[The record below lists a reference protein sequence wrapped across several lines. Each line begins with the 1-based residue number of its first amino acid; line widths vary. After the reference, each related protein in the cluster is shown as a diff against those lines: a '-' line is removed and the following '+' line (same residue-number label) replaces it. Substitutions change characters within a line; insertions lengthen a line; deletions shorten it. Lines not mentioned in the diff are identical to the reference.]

1 MSDPVQRLNEIKLPH
16 KLCPFKNA
24 ISCDFSAPYRTLDGS
39 CNNAKNFW
47 WGQAEMPYK
56 RLVPTAYADQLN
68 EPRASVDGS
77 PLPNPR
83 EVACALHSESHDIEE
98 FITNMFM
105 EWGQVTNHDM
115 TSLSINSGESDFKR
129 FAIKKNRM

>member
-1 MSDPVQRLNEIKLPH
+1 MSDPIRELNTIKVPH
-16 KLCPFKNA
+16 KFCPFNKPA
-24 ISCDFSAPYRTLDGS
+24 TCDFNAPYRTLDGS
-39 CNNAKNFW
+39 CNNPINFW

-56 RLVPTAYADQLN
+56 RIVQTAYGDQLN
-68 EPRASVDGS
+68 EPRASIDGS

-105 EWGQVTNHDM
+105 EWGQVINHDV
-115 TSLSINSGESDFKR
+115 TSLSINSGKSSYFC
-129 FAIKKNRM
+129 